1 MTDNY
6 EDIIDLPHHVS
17 KKHPKMPMWNR
28 AAQFAPF
35 AALPGYDAAV
45 KETARLTEGLI
56 ELGDDDNDNLN
67 RQMAHLKNIIKEH
80 PIVSVT
86 YFVADN
92 RKQGGSYQNKE
103 GQLKDIDETARCLV
117 FTDGTKIEMNK
128 VIGLEQME

>member
-17 KKHPKMPMWNR
+17 KTHPKMPMWNR

-35 AALPGYDAAV
+35 AALTGYDAAV

-67 RQMAHLKNIIKEH
+67 RQMAHLKSIIKEQ

>member
-35 AALPGYDAAV
+35 AALTGYDAAV
-45 KETARLTEGLI
+45 KETARLTEGQI

-67 RQMAHLKNIIKEH
+67 RQMAHLKSIIKEH
-80 PIVSVT
+80 PKVCVT
-86 YFVADN
+86 YFVSDS

-103 GQLKDIDETARCLV
+103 GQLKDIDEVGQSLLLC
-117 FTDGTKIEMNK
+117 DGTVIPFAVILSLYQIE
-128 VIGLEQME
+128 